1 MKIAAVGSKQ
11 SVLGFKALGA
21 EVFSVANQEDLN
33 NIKEQI
39 TGKDFGAV
47 LITEEIASQYHDYIE
62 SLYGQALPA
71 ILVVPSVGGASEM
84 GKEGLK
90 KILERALG
98 SDKININ

>member
-21 EVFSVANQEDLN
+21 EVFSVDTEEDLH
-33 NIKEQI
+33 NIKSQI
-39 TGKDFGAV
+39 TGSDFAAV
-47 LITEEIASQYHDYIE
+47 LITEDVAKKHHDFIE

-71 ILVVPSVGGASEM
+71 ILVVPSVSGASEM
-84 GKEGLK
+84 GKDGLK